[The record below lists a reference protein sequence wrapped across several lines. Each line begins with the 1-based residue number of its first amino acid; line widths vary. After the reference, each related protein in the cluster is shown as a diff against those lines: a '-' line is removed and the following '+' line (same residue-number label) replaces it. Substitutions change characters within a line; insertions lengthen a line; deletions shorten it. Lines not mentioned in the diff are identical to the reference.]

1 MNNKFSFFNRLFT
14 PPHHIKFL
22 FMCLWGFLS
31 FHALNAQPKCIG
43 CIEPHNGPEP
53 TRTWQECTS
62 PDPSLNPCIQT
73 SCDNTLRPPISTNP
87 AAPSNV
93 LRPDLAN
100 RFNWELNTY
109 PLVSASLGSAT
120 ISSFIHQAPDNGI
133 MLERFGGLDRRE
145 IFAADGWEI
154 ITQNLGGINS
164 RTGDPVNVPNLVL
177 YNRYSGVLRVFIARG
192 VAGYATSYARV
203 RVSMIGTNASSAL
216 DIYSGE
222 SRLKALEE
230 PYIAAIADNAMEVIN
245 TPMMWSYADFVM
257 LYDPC
262 TCFFSDN
269 NMKIE
274 IENVSASTISLEGTI
289 FGDITH
295 PTSPRGESLGG
306 TNFEGVEF
314 SRNYVK
320 GFGHLYKFFDES
332 KKIIDN
338 THVKDDLAT
347 KEAKTKAFSALQNVI
362 DKSGFLKEGLK
373 AMPYV
378 SLALGIYDLFK
389 GSSPASP
396 MRLAPLALNA
406 QVKLKGTITSPTTYS
421 SFGFSTPGSNNS
433 NTLDNAR
440 PTYNEILGTFNL
452 LETPIVLDNIRYHG
466 QHDVSQIGDVD
477 FKTFEARLDKPI
489 KYLLN
494 PAAGIEIQDVST
506 ALVAQEPNDFVFGRT
521 YFIPTENIT
530 ISSKGSKTYS
540 SPIQYNMGESPIFK
554 YDVQVPVGYLNVA
567 RPLQYFVQITV
578 NYKRKDG
585 IGNNFVETYRYPA
598 KRREGYNEPNPTTPN
613 MTWFIPAQRQEV
625 NRFCN
630 DPAYKNRRI
639 APLKDTLNAPLSL
652 KRAMPKPTIN
662 IAPNPANQEVAV
674 HYDLKTDGIIKSYIM
689 DLTGRVVSEVF
700 TSEVSKG
707 NYSLTFPTQTLANG
721 MYIVVFEQNGERST
735 HKLVISH

>member
-1 MNNKFSFFNRLFT
+1 
-14 PPHHIKFL
+14 
-22 FMCLWGFLS
+22 MCLWGFLS
-31 FHALNAQPKCIG
+31 FHALNAQV
-43 CIEPHNGPEP
+43 EPYNEP
-53 TRTWQECTS
+53 LPTTRTWQECTS
-62 PDPSLNPCIQT
+62 SDPSLNPCIQT

-87 AAPSNV
+87 ARPSNV

-100 RFNWELNTY
+100 RFNWQLDSY
-109 PLVSASLGSAT
+109 PLASASLGGRT
-120 ISSFIHQAPDNGI
+120 IPSFIYQAPENGI

-154 ITQNLGGINS
+154 ITKNLGGINS
-164 RTGDPVNVPNLVL
+164 RTGDLVDVPNLVL

-192 VAGYATSYARV
+192 AEEYTTNYARV
-203 RVSMIGTNASSAL
+203 RVSMIGNNASSAL

-222 SRLKALEE
+222 SRLKALEDTYV
-230 PYIAAIADNAMEVIN
+230 PAVADNAMEVIN
-245 TPMMWSYADFVM
+245 TEKMWSYADFVM

-274 IENVSASTISLEGTI
+274 IVNVDESTISIEGEV
-289 FGDITH
+289 FGNITH
-295 PTSPRGESLGG
+295 PSSPHGESLGG
-306 TNFEGVEF
+306 TNFEGVQF

-332 KKIIDN
+332 KKIVDN
-338 THVKDDLAT
+338 THVDEAT
-347 KEAKTKAFSALQNVI
+347 KQNKKEAFEALQKVI
-362 DKSGFLKEGLK
+362 DKSGFLTKGLK

-389 GSSPASP
+389 GSAPASP

-406 QVKLKGTITSPTTYS
+406 QVKLRGTITNPTTYS

-452 LETPIVLDNIRYHG
+452 LETPVVLDNITDEYYFYD
-466 QHDVSQIGDVD
+466 QFLDAEVTNSSVN
-477 FKTFEARLDKPI
+477 ARLDKPV

-494 PAAGIEIQDVST
+494 PAAGIEIQDVSM
-506 ALVAQEPNDFVFGRT
+506 ALVAKQPNSLPHEYRYDV
-521 YFIPTENIT
+521 
-530 ISSKGSKTYS
+530 SSTVYGNTRVGTTTYS
-540 SPIQYNMGESPIFK
+540 SPISYNMSVTPTFK
-554 YDVQVPVGYLNVA
+554 YFVSRPSSLGVQ
-567 RPLQYFVQITV
+567 PLEYFVQITV

-598 KRREGYNEPNPTTPN
+598 KRREGYNEPVDTN
-613 MTWFIPAQRQEV
+613 MVWFIPAQRTEV
-625 NRFCN
+625 TSFCN
-630 DPAYKNRRI
+630 SSTYTNGRI
-639 APLKDTLNAPLSL
+639 NPLKDTVTTTTSF
-652 KRAMPKPTIN
+652 KRTTPKAAIN

-674 HYDLKTDGIIKSYIM
+674 HYDLKADGIVKSYIM

-707 NYSLTFPTQTLANG
+707 NYSLTFPTQTLSNG